1 MSNTTFR
8 RHFPHIARE
17 ITESRSTPGGS
28 SSGEE
33 RQSRLDTVVARN
45 AKLKITNRTLKGHL
59 KLAAAQIQRLAS
71 ESAQLRQALEAS
83 AKVTR
88 IGTARQPRP
97 WKVNV

>member
-17 ITESRSTPGGS
+17 ITESRSSSGG

-33 RQSRLDTVVARN
+33 RRTRLDTVVGRN
-45 AKLKITNRTLKGHL
+45 AKLKIANRTLRGHL

-71 ESAQLRQALEAS
+71 ENAQLRRALEAS

-88 IGTARQPRP
+88 IDPARQRRP
-97 WKVNV
+97 